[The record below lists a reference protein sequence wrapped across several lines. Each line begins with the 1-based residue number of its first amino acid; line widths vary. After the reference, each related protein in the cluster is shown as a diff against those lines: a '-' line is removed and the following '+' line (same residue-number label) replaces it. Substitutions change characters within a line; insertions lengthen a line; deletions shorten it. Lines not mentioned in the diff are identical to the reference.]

1 MDAVPYQ
8 QAALAFR
15 SQPGADGNVAVLERE
30 GKGIVRAHGVD
41 NAHYAVMGDDAGLL
55 LDAVLIPAVQDKV
68 VMLLVPADFGDF
80 RCREAE
86 SGARNKLEG
95 IDPQLPQLFLCL
107 KQLLL

>member
-1 MDAVPYQ
+1 
-8 QAALAFR
+8 
-15 SQPGADGNVAVLERE
+15 
-30 GKGIVRAHGVD
+30 
-41 NAHYAVMGDDAGLL
+41 
-55 LDAVLIPAVQDKV
+55 
-68 VMLLVPADFGDF
+68 MLLVPADFGDF